1 MACNGIHAKQQRAI
15 AALISE
21 PTIKGAAE
29 VAGVGERTLHR
40 WLLEDE
46 NFKDALAQAESA
58 LIDGASRQ
66 LLSGQTQALNVL
78 SDIMQNSNDT
88 NRRLAAVAWLELSI
102 KVRDWKSIEERLTKL
117 ENMS

>member
-1 MACNGIHAKQQRAI
+1 MTENVLTTKQQRAI

-21 PTIKGAAE
+21 PSNRKAAK
-29 VAGVGERTLHR
+29 VAGVAEKTIQRY
-40 WLLEDE
+40 LEDE

-66 LLSGQTQALNVL
+66 LLSGQTQALMVL

-102 KVRDWKSIEERLTKL
+102 KVRDWKSIEERLTRL
-117 ENMS
+117 ENMQ